1 VSSELLNALDQIE
14 KEKGISKDILFE
26 TIEAALITAYKKNFS
41 ETAQNIIVNMDR
53 ETGEYEVFARYIVV
67 EDDDFED
74 DKIQVIV
81 EEAKKLT
88 QSMKLVTLW
97 MKKLRQLILVESLL

>member
-1 VSSELLNALDQIE
+1 MKSELLNALDQIE

-41 ETAQNIIVNMDR
+41 ETAQNVIVNMNR

-81 EEAKKLT
+81 DEAKR
-88 QSMKLVTLW
+88 SIRFMKLAIIW
-97 MKKLRQLILVESLL
+97 M